1 MVRRSLGTGPSAG
14 VSKMS
19 VGIDGAEELGRY
31 LHIPYWQGEVEADE
45 GLCIVRLL
53 EYTRLARQGST
64 TNP

>member
-45 GLCIVRLL
+45 GLCIVR
-53 EYTRLARQGST
+53 
-64 TNP
+64 